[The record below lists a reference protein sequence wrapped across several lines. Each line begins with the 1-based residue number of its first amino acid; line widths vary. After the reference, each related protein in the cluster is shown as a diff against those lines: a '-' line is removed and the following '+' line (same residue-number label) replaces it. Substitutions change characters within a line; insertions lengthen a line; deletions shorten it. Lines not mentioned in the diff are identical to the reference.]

1 MEVTGFSV
9 GRSDRDRTKSIF
21 DGYERWRFGFD
32 TALSAQG
39 AALDTWL
46 ASVHTEMVRA
56 SCQLSGDCDKN
67 GSYTVRAV
75 RRRIPVDGT
84 ATS

>member
-1 MEVTGFSV
+1 M
-9 GRSDRDRTKSIF
+9 GRSDRERAKFIF

-46 ASVHTEMVRA
+46 ASVHIEMVRA
-56 SCQLSGDCDKN
+56 SCQLSRDCDKN
-67 GSYTVRAV
+67 GSCTVRVV
-75 RRRIPVDGT
+75 RRRIPADGT